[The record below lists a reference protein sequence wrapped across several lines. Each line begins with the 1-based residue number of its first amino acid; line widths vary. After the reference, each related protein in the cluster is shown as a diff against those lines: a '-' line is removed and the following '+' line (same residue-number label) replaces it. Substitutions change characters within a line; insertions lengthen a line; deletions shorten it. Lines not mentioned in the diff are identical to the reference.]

1 MKLDVD
7 LIMFLQIFLIGS
19 VENEPDIHTK
29 IIRVIETNIRDTD
42 NKDQP
47 VILFRSVTADYNFPE
62 KKPQKEHL
70 STEGILK
77 HNWPSKHFELIPS
90 VVILAVS
97 FSVDWGATE
106 WQRREYII
114 HDKYNRLKAIL
125 SPRDIKIVVVAIRIG
140 VGSIEKDVVDERISS
155 LKRHLPLDSKSFVF
169 LSPSEVTA
177 DNVYMKKI
185 SKSIRESSSLFYSTR
200 IKQLKTVQKSITEKQ
215 YKGAVESILHARY
228 NFKIAFYYEFQGQ
241 AGQSLRYYRMCY
253 EALAL
258 SVETVDEEL
267 FEQVKTVAEMAHF
280 KICNMLLYA
289 TSVIEA
295 FQQFRTHMT
304 RFSKLYSE
312 HPWKHYAWVSD
323 QYVVFAQLLE
333 LYAVN
338 DSLPDADRAYYYH
351 NAARYSQKRQM
362 SFEKMRKEID
372 SQKVGELNCSAES
385 GTTRNKSNSASGR
398 ELYKGMVLMPPRF
411 IGASSQILDPVLDQL
426 QPGSDESHRLFTEY
440 SLDVEY
446 RVNHGAVVMGLLNL
460 ALERTNGN
468 FKRRKGFIL
477 SLIAEQNIKEEN
489 YSLAMRHLC
498 TASEL
503 LTSEGW
509 VAPSVAV
516 LGLIMKCAIL
526 LGRPLEFL
534 NAALT
539 LYANASHLFLSRYEI
554 EDLHLNVMSLLEAT
568 LANTHDDCRSR
579 PRISEDCFQYNKLCV
594 RNKAAFLTSSF
605 VSLIDRP
612 EYGSAVPEGD
622 EAGTEERPVEFCLDE
637 AHRVVDMSGGK
648 KMFQVDVSFSSA
660 TVELGQKLT
669 VRLSLTSR
677 FMDEMAF
684 DEMRVFFTDG
694 AIVKHFVA
702 TRQPSADDSTRQS
715 DVDHDETIPPNDVS
729 VVNTTDRD
737 ENSAQFLMRR
747 LASSEDVM
755 NQFGSSNKDVIHTP
769 LVFPPGKAVL
779 FEFLIYISETGF
791 ASFLNPDAILCLER
805 IELVL
810 CQTSEPLDD
819 VVTAQ
824 PGLVDEEVG
833 DILASRAS
841 RREIVFD
848 VAAFPDVVLKAR
860 RGPGKPLSLKD
871 VIRYCFNEGFPTITI
886 QKPSALISMV
896 KPSATKDITT
906 LLQGV
911 VQRVNVFLKVGACD
925 MLDGCV
931 YLASDFTPSSAEDAL
946 FWYPDREALD
956 TALQGGGD
964 TSDEVLDG
972 VHFHPIQLN
981 DAMQPS
987 QSYSLGS
994 VCGAGSTLFLPLFV
1008 VSRFAGAISVKL
1020 RVEYVPRGRLKSSLS
1035 KEFVVRLNF
1044 VRPFDV
1050 SHSIVSG
1057 GVTHDNHLGTAF
1069 AGECSLL
1076 TTSLTCLNSLQ
1087 YSLGVSSMTMELDST
1102 GGDGMHLLGG
1112 ESRSECDLLR
1122 NVGNTEGKNIT
1133 TFPVCLR
1140 KNDCFAESIY
1150 FRCDEALVGGGDP
1163 PSSSF
1168 KTPQQ
1173 IAAPTVLPVGRV
1185 RVQWRVQKKHVL
1197 RHTCGSRMSADGNRT
1212 SWLPKLGRSATLDP
1226 ITEKFLHEGVVASA
1240 MGLSIFNI
1248 PQVKVRF

>member
-1 MKLDVD
+1 L
-7 LIMFLQIFLIGS
+7 LQVFLIGS

-125 SPRDIKIVVVAIRIG
+125 SPRDIKLVVVAIRIG

-169 LSPSEVTA
+169 LSPSEVTV

-241 AGQSLRYYRMCY
+241 AGQSLRYYRLCY

-280 KICNMLLYA
+280 KVCNMLLYA

-372 SQKVGELNCSAES
+372 LQSTGASTSAES
-385 GTTRNKSNSASGR
+385 TAVTRNKSNSAGSGR

-426 QPGSDESHRLFTEY
+426 QPGSEEAQRLFTEY

-446 RVNHGAVVMGLLNL
+446 RVNHGAVVMGLLTL

-477 SLIAEQNIKEEN
+477 SLIAEQNIKEED
-489 YSLAMRHLC
+489 YALAMRHLC

-509 VAPSVAV
+509 VAPSVAI

-568 LANTHDDCRSR
+568 LANTHGDCRSR
-579 PRISEDCFQYNKLCV
+579 PRISEDCFQYSRLCV

-612 EYGSAVPEGD
+612 EYGSAVLREGD
-622 EAGTEERPVEFCLDE
+622 EGSGGEERPVEFCLDE
-637 AHRVVDMSGGK
+637 AHRVVDMSAGK

-660 TVELGQKLT
+660 TVELGHKLT

-684 DEMRVFFTDG
+684 DEMRVHFTDG

-702 TRQPSADDSTRQS
+702 THQHSDGYGRQKEVERDAIILPPDASI
-715 DVDHDETIPPNDVS
+715 VHDREA
-729 VVNTTDRD
+729 D
-737 ENSAQFLMRR
+737 ENSTHFLMRR
-747 LASSEDVM
+747 LASSEDVT
-755 NQFGSSNKDVIHTP
+755 NQFGSSNKDVIYTP
-769 LVFPPGKAVL
+769 LVFPPSKAVH
-779 FEFLIYISETGF
+779 FEFLIYISESGF
-791 ASFLNPDAILCLER
+791 ASFLNPDAVLCLER
-805 IELVL
+805 VELIL
-810 CQTSEPLDD
+810 RQTPDPPDD
-819 VVTAQ
+819 VVISAESL
-824 PGLVDEEVG
+824 LVDEEVR
-833 DILASRAS
+833 AVPPSRVAG
-841 RREIVFD
+841 RDVVFD

-871 VIRYCFNEGFPTITI
+871 VIRYCFNEGFPTVTI

-896 KPSATKDITT
+896 KPSASKESTT

-931 YLASDFTPSSAEDAL
+931 YLASDFTPMSAEDAL
-946 FWYPDREALD
+946 FWYPDREALSVAMAEGRD
-956 TALQGGGD
+956 A
-964 TSDEVLDG
+964 SEEALDG
-972 VHFHPIQLN
+972 VAFHPLQLN

-987 QSYSLGS
+987 HPYSLGN
-994 VCGAGSTLFLPLFV
+994 VCVSGSTLFLPLFV

-1044 VRPFDV
+1044 VRPLDV

-1057 GVTHDNHLGTAF
+1057 GVTHDNHLATAF
-1069 AGECSLL
+1069 MGECSLL

-1087 YSLGVSSMTMELDST
+1087 YSLGVSAMSVELDDLDSA
-1102 GGDGMHLLGG
+1102 GGDKVHLLGG
-1112 ESRSECDLLR
+1112 ESTSKYDLLR
-1122 NVGNTEGKNIT
+1122 NTERKTNAKGST
-1133 TFPVCLR
+1133 TFPVSLR
-1140 KNDCFAESIY
+1140 KNDCFAESVY
-1150 FRCDEALVGGGDP
+1150 FRCDEGLVGIEDP
-1163 PSSSF
+1163 PSSSS
-1168 KTPQQ
+1168 KALQQ
-1173 IAAPTVLPVGRV
+1173 AASSTALSVGRV

-1197 RHTCGSRMSADGNRT
+1197 RHTCGSEKSTDENRT
-1212 SWLPKLGRSATLDP
+1212 SWLPKLGRSAAQDFVTREPLNET
-1226 ITEKFLHEGVVASA
+1226 IAVTAVGESFFS
-1240 MGLSIFNI
+1240 I
-1248 PQVKVRF
+1248 PQIKVRFF